1 MYKRQGQ
8 VIPPD
13 GYLAQVYRSVRAA
26 GGVCIADEVQ
36 TGLGRLGDY
45 YFAFE
50 QQQVVPDIVVLGK
63 PVGNGHPIGVV
74 VTTPEIAKSFAE
86 GPEFF
91 STFGGSTVS
100 CLVGKEVLDI
110 VDEEGLAMKAAKV
123 GKRAIDGLNA
133 LKSRHPVIG
142 DVRGIGL
149 FIGVVFVTDPK
160 SRSPATEI
168 AAYVVNRLRE
178 HRILA
183 GLEGPANNILKIR
196 PPLSI
201 DEEDIDLLLQTL
213 DGILAETAIT
223 GSLG

>member
-1 MYKRQGQ
+1 MG
-8 VIPPD
+8 
-13 GYLAQVYRSVRAA
+13 SEM
-26 GGVCIADEVQ
+26 CIRDS
-36 TGLGRLGDY
+36 
-45 YFAFE
+45 
-50 QQQVVPDIVVLGK
+50 
-63 PVGNGHPIGVV
+63 V
-74 VTTPEIAKSFAE
+74 VTTPEIASSFAE

-133 LKSRHPVIG
+133 LKSRHPVVG

-149 FIGVVFVTDPK
+149 FIGVVFVTDPQ
-160 SRSPATEI
+160 SRNPATEI

-223 GSLG
+223 GSLGKV